1 MIYFEIFCKYKRFE
15 QGGIGLW
22 EEAEAEAA
30 AAMEAEAVIFIMVP
44 AAGAAAAVQEADA
57 AMEDIPA
64 EEAMAEGIA
73 ALITEAAPMAR
84 PLAGGRQPYTEA
96 LFLMCF

>member
-1 MIYFEIFCKYKRFE
+1 MIYFEIFCKYKRFD

-44 AAGAAAAVQEADA
+44 AAVQEADA

-64 EEAMAEGIA
+64 EEAMAEDIA
-73 ALITEAAPMAR
+73 VLITEEAPMAR

>member
-1 MIYFEIFCKYKRFE
+1 MIYFEIFCKYKRFD

-22 EEAEAEAA
+22 EEAEVEAA

-57 AMEDIPA
+57 VMEDIPA

>member
-1 MIYFEIFCKYKRFE
+1 MIYFEIFCKYERFD

-57 AMEDIPA
+57 VMEDIPA

-73 ALITEAAPMAR
+73 ALITESAPMAR

>member
-1 MIYFEIFCKYKRFE
+1 MIYFEIFCKYKHFD

-44 AAGAAAAVQEADA
+44 AAGAAAAVQETDA

-84 PLAGGRQPYTEA
+84 PLAGGRQPYTEVP
-96 LFLMCF
+96 FPMCF

>member
-57 AMEDIPA
+57 AMEDILA